1 MVARSVS
8 MHAQRGLTL
17 IELMIGM
24 VIGLIVSGI
33 ALNLYLS
40 TLNISTQ
47 TANTVRLNQEIRLI
61 MDMMVTDIR
70 RAGYGETPDGVS
82 VAYSSIVSG
91 GVPISIFDDGGE
103 DCLVISYN
111 ADSDSDIELFAYK
124 RDSASKSVL
133 LSQSSAV
140 STSTASV
147 NCSSFSAWENL
158 SSTDISVFST
168 LSFSSNAASSG
179 WSSTVPK
186 VITVSMSASSAQDS
200 KIFRQLTEVVRVRNE
215 Y

>member
-1 MVARSVS
+1 MVARAVPK
-8 MHAQRGLTL
+8 HAQRGLTL

-47 TANTVRLNQEIRLI
+47 TANTVRLNQEMRLI
-61 MDMMVTDIR
+61 MDMMVSDIR
-70 RAGYGETPDGVS
+70 RAGYGDTPDGVS

-91 GVPISIFDDGGE
+91 GVPISIFKDGGE

-111 ADSDSDIELFAYK
+111 ADSDADIELFAYK
-124 RDSASKSVL
+124 LASGTVRLSELSAT
-133 LSQSSAV
+133 

-147 NCSSFSAWENL
+147 NCSSFSVWENL
-158 SSTDISVFST
+158 SSTDISAFSA
-168 LSFSSNAASSG
+168 LSFTSNAASSG
-179 WSSTVPK
+179 WASTLPK
-186 VITVSMSASSAQDS
+186 VITVSLSASSAQDS
-200 KIFRQLTEVVRVRNE
+200 KIFRQLIETVRVRNE

>member
-1 MVARSVS
+1 
-8 MHAQRGLTL
+8 
-17 IELMIGM
+17 MIGM

-47 TANTVRLNQEIRLI
+47 TANTVRLNQEMRLI
-61 MDMMVTDIR
+61 MDMMVSDIR
-70 RAGYGETPDGVS
+70 RAGYGDTPDGVS

-91 GVPISIFDDGGE
+91 GVPISIFKDGGE

-111 ADSDSDIELFAYK
+111 ADSDADIELFAYK
-124 RDSASKSVL
+124 LASGTVRLSELSAT
-133 LSQSSAV
+133 

-147 NCSSFSAWENL
+147 NCSSFSVWENL
-158 SSTDISVFST
+158 SSTDISAFSA
-168 LSFSSNAASSG
+168 LSFTSNAASSG
-179 WSSTVPK
+179 WASTLPK
-186 VITVSMSASSAQDS
+186 VITVSLSASSAQDS
-200 KIFRQLTEVVRVRNE
+200 KIFRQLIETVRVRNE

>member
-1 MVARSVS
+1 MVARSVPK
-8 MHAQRGLTL
+8 HAQRGLTL

-47 TANTVRLNQEIRLI
+47 TANTVRLNQEMRLI
-61 MDMMVTDIR
+61 MDMMVSDIR
-70 RAGYGETPDGVS
+70 RAGYGDTPDGVS

-91 GVPISIFDDGGE
+91 GVPISIFKDGGE

-111 ADSDSDIELFAYK
+111 ADSDADIELFAYK
-124 RDSASKSVL
+124 LASGTVRLSELSAT
-133 LSQSSAV
+133 

-147 NCSSFSAWENL
+147 NCSSFSVWENL
-158 SSTDISVFST
+158 SSTDISAFSA
-168 LSFSSNAASSG
+168 LSFTSNAASSG
-179 WSSTVPK
+179 WTSTLPK
-186 VITVSMSASSAQDS
+186 VITVTMSASSAQDS
-200 KIFRQLTEVVRVRNE
+200 KIFRQLIETVRVRNE

>member
-1 MVARSVS
+1 MVARSVPK
-8 MHAQRGLTL
+8 HAQRGLTL

-47 TANTVRLNQEIRLI
+47 TANTVRLNQEMRLI
-61 MDMMVTDIR
+61 MDMMVSDIR
-70 RAGYGETPDGVS
+70 RAGYGDTPDGVS

-91 GVPISIFDDGGE
+91 GVPISIFKDGGE

-111 ADSDSDIELFAYK
+111 ADSDADIELFAYK
-124 RDSASKSVL
+124 LASGTVRLSELSAT
-133 LSQSSAV
+133 

-147 NCSSFSAWENL
+147 NCSSFSVWENL
-158 SSTDISVFST
+158 SSTDISAFSA
-168 LSFSSNAASSG
+168 LSFTSNAASSG
-179 WSSTVPK
+179 WASTLPK
-186 VITVSMSASSAQDS
+186 VITVSLSASSAQDS
-200 KIFRQLTEVVRVRNE
+200 KIFRQLIETVRVRNE

>member
-8 MHAQRGLTL
+8 KHAQRGLTL

-47 TANTVRLNQEIRLI
+47 TANTVRLNQEMRLI
-61 MDMMVTDIR
+61 MDMMVSDIR
-70 RAGYGETPDGVS
+70 RAGYGKVSEGVS

-91 GVPISIFDDGGE
+91 GVPVSIFDGE
-103 DCLVISYN
+103 SCLVVAYN
-111 ADSDSDIELFAYK
+111 ADADSDVELFAYK
-124 RDSASKSVL
+124 TASNAVQLSELSA
-133 LSQSSAV
+133 A
-140 STSTASV
+140 STSTASID
-147 NCSSFSAWENL
+147 CSNFSDWKNL
-158 SSTDISVFST
+158 SSTDISAFSA
-168 LSFSSNAASSG
+168 LSFTSNAASSG
-179 WSSTVPK
+179 WASTLPK
-186 VITVSMSASSAQDS
+186 VITVTMSASSAQDS
-200 KIFRQLTEVVRVRNE
+200 KIFRQLIETVRVRNE

>member
-8 MHAQRGLTL
+8 KHAQRGLTL

-47 TANTVRLNQEIRLI
+47 TANTVRLNQEMRLI
-61 MDMMVTDIR
+61 MDMMVSDIR
-70 RAGYGETPDGVS
+70 RAGYGDTPDGVS

-91 GVPISIFDDGGE
+91 GVPISVFKDGGK

-111 ADSDSDIELFAYK
+111 ADADSDIELFAYK
-124 RDSASKSVL
+124 AASNAVQFSELSAT
-133 LSQSSAV
+133 
-140 STSTASV
+140 STSTASI
-147 NCSSFSAWENL
+147 NCSSFSDWENL
-158 SSTDISVFST
+158 SSTDISAFSAV
-168 LSFSSNAASSG
+168 SFTSNAASSG
-179 WSSTVPK
+179 WASTLPK
-186 VITVSMSASSAQDS
+186 VITVSLSASSAQDS
-200 KIFRQLTEVVRVRNE
+200 KIFRQLIETVRVRNE